1 MNKAH
6 HGHSKAGRSLLK
18 PITRDC
24 QNGDR
29 AGSERSYDISRTKKS
44 DKVVCGRTLF
54 QQLP

>member
-29 AGSERSYDISRTKKS
+29 AESERSYDISRTKKS